1 MPMLDLQ
8 KRWAESYRIRLG
20 EKRTSAKG
28 TEYPAALDGKIR
40 VTSRSPQVIDAI
52 VRVYGGT
59 IGPWED
65 QTQAVLPT
73 DHLRIVVLPGL
84 TCVGWWEQWR
94 RRDGGM
100 PVCTHRCDGQR
111 NYQTGGP
118 CTCPP
123 LAERLEH
130 RDRWCQPTTRLW
142 VMLPDVEVIGAGRL
156 ESYGVIAAETL
167 PQSVGVLQHT
177 LERGELVP
185 AVLRVRRVESSGRSF
200 VVPEVEVTGVSLD
213 SLIGP
218 QESLAPPVSDVAP
231 ERPARRTLG
240 AASPSLPPSPS
251 SDEGEGEPAAPAS
264 CSGQGSPAA
273 ATVKQMNAI
282 RAKLARRQVTDNDEV
297 HRLVGEW
304 LGREIR
310 SLKELSHNDVSEVL
324 EHA

>member
-1 MPMLDLQ
+1 MILDLQ
-8 KRWAESYRIRLG
+8 KRWSEVFRIRLG

-156 ESYGVIAAETL
+156 ESHGVIAAETL
-167 PQSVGVLQHT
+167 PQSVGVLQHA

-185 AVLRVRRVESSGRSF
+185 AVLRVRKVESSGRSF
-200 VVPEVEVTGVSLD
+200 VVPEVEVTGISLD
-213 SLIGP
+213 ELLPG
-218 QESLAPPVSDVAP
+218 APGRAP
-231 ERPARRTLG
+231 LPPLSGDT
-240 AASPSLPPSPS
+240 ASPLPPSPS
-251 SDEGEGEPAAPAS
+251 FAGEGEPAAPAS
-264 CSGQGSPAA
+264 CSGQGSPV